1 MKYQEI
7 QILLDNILMIHEQLS
22 NTYKMEPGV
31 RDIDL
36 LDSAVNAPFQTFSNN
51 DLYPTIYH
59 KAAKLCHG
67 LAKNHPF
74 VDGNKR
80 TALQT
85 MLLYLAINN
94 IELQYTNVEL
104 ETLILDVVTDKMK
117 LEDITNWIRLHE
129 I

>member
-1 MKYQEI
+1 MEYHEI

-22 NTYKMEPGV
+22 NIYKMEAGV

-36 LDSAVNAPFQTFSNN
+36 LDSAVNAPFQTFCNN
-51 DLYPTIYH
+51 DLYPTIYL

-80 TALQT
+80 TALQA
-85 MLLYLAINN
+85 MLLYLALNN
-94 IELQYTNVEL
+94 VELQYTNLEL

-117 LEDITNWIRLHE
+117 IEDITKWIHLHE
-129 I
+129 V